1 MLLIN
6 VLFDNFLAVPADDRL
21 CFACMVLSLRTVSSS
36 CNSSMKK
43 CFTINYYFYKTSL
56 FLDNTYEVNLV
67 KGTSGLGFS
76 ICGGKDASPE
86 PARQAVRLKKV
97 FPHGPAA
104 LNTDMQVGDVILE
117 VNGRKL
123 KDLSHN
129 VSAWP
134 CHNCGIF

>member
-1 MLLIN
+1 M
-6 VLFDNFLAVPADDRL
+6 
-21 CFACMVLSLRTVSSS
+21 
-36 CNSSMKK
+36 
-43 CFTINYYFYKTSL
+43 
-56 FLDNTYEVNLV
+56 

-76 ICGGKDASPE
+76 ICGGKDASTE

-129 VSAWP
+129 VSVRP
-134 CHNCGIF
+134 CRKCWMF